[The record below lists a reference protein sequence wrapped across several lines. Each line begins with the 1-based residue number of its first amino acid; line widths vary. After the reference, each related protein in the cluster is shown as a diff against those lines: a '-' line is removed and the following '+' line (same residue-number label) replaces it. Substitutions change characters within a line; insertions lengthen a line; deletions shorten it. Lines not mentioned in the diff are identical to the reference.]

1 MRVAVMGSGGI
12 GGYFG
17 ARLALGGA
25 EVGFIARGAHLEAIQ
40 RDGIK
45 VDQGSESFRV
55 RDVRATNEPADIG
68 PVDLVMLCVKLWDTE
83 TALEQIRPLVGP
95 QTTLVSFQN
104 SVLKDSLLTSAFPE
118 SQIIGGVAYV
128 ASTISQ
134 PGVIARTGPLERLV
148 MGEFDGSLSAR
159 VRAFYEAALAGGIN
173 ADISEDITRAT
184 WEKFVFLVGL
194 SATTTTIGLPIGPI
208 RSDPQ
213 TRTFLL
219 DVMREVVAVARAHGV
234 ALPDDYAEQRLE
246 FADSVS
252 PEMTS
257 SMAHDLAHG
266 NRLELPWLSGAVTA
280 LGREAG
286 IDTPLNRAVSDILAL
301 HSGRRVTG

>member
-1 MRVAVMGSGGI
+1 MGSGGI